1 MPGWAYGAITI
12 LGMAAVTALSRGF
25 FLWSK
30 RDLRLPDAL
39 QRALQVAPLAA
50 IVAVLAPEI
59 FMTHGALI
67 GTWRDARLP
76 AALAATRCARAAA
89 RGTGGVHAA
98 ARRPRLVATR
108 KTARRRRALP
118 QLDVVSRLTRRCAAV
133 VMRLCSSG
141 EAFE

>member
-1 MPGWAYGAITI
+1 MASSLWPSWALGAVTI
-12 LGMAAVTALSRGF
+12 FGLATVTALSRCF

-76 AALAATRCARAAA
+76 AAIAASALYAWRPGVLGPLLA
-89 RGTGGVHAA
+89 G
-98 ARRPRLVATR
+98 L
-108 KTARRRRALP
+108 
-118 QLDVVSRLTRRCAAV
+118 AV
-133 VMRLCSSG
+133 YMPLHVGLG
-141 EAFE
+141 W

>member
-1 MPGWAYGAITI
+1 MTALAALDLSGWSHGAITI
-12 LGMAAVTALSRGF
+12 LGMATVTALARGF
-25 FLWSK
+25 FLWPK

-76 AALAATRCARAAA
+76 AALAATAFYAWRP
-89 RGTGGVHAA
+89 GVLG
-98 ARRPRLVATR
+98 PLVAG
-108 KTARRRRALP
+108 L
-118 QLDVVSRLTRRCAAV
+118 AV
-133 VMRLCSSG
+133 YMPLHIG
-141 EAFE
+141 LGW

>member
-59 FMTHGALI
+59 FMTHGA
-67 GTWRDARLP
+67 TAFYAWRPGVLGP
-76 AALAATRCARAAA
+76 LLA
-89 RGTGGVHAA
+89 G
-98 ARRPRLVATR
+98 L
-108 KTARRRRALP
+108 
-118 QLDVVSRLTRRCAAV
+118 AV
-133 VMRLCSSG
+133 YMPLHVGLG
-141 EAFE
+141 W